1 MLLVADLLRHEFDR
15 VLVPGANSFRYV
27 FDFPATLEER
37 IRVSLDALSVDL
49 VLWCGGGLEP
59 VSAAQGIAVQISRAM
74 PRETI
79 NASAR

>member
-1 MLLVADLLRHEFDR
+1 
-15 VLVPGANSFRYV
+15 
-27 FDFPATLEER
+27 
-37 IRVSLDALSVDL
+37 L